1 MNKNQNEQGC
11 AKANETTSDKETKE
25 SVSCFA
31 ADSGDTKKTFWTH
44 HFLPVFLDIMLERLN
59 RLLIN

>member
-1 MNKNQNEQGC
+1 MCLLLLWLMNKNQNEQGC

-31 ADSGDTKKTFWTH
+31 ADSGDTKKTF
-44 HFLPVFLDIMLERLN
+44 
-59 RLLIN
+59 